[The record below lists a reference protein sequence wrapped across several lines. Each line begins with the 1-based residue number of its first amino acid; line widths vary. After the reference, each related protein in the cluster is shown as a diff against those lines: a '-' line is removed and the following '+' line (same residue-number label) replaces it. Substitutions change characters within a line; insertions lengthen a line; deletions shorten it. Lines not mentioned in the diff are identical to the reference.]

1 MRCFVAI
8 EIEKGIRTRLNQ
20 LQKQLQKRCSL
31 LPGTVKWVE
40 PENIHLT
47 LKFIGDVRDRDI
59 TSVCKIV
66 EDVVGQYEGF
76 TIDVRKLGYFGSPPR
91 VVWVGVEPDPNMLD
105 MQKSLD
111 EQLSIAGLA
120 DEDNKGFKGH
130 LTLCRVKDFK
140 AGRTLKAAVDEFDEV
155 ELGFQTVDQVH
166 VYSSELT
173 KHGPIYA
180 VVSSSDLK

>member
-59 TSVCKIV
+59 TGVCGIV
-66 EDVVGQYEGF
+66 NEVVAKYEGF
-76 TIDVRKLGYFGSPPR
+76 TIDVRRLGFFGSPPR
-91 VVWVGVEPDPNMLD
+91 VVWVGVEPTPELLS
-105 MQKSLD
+105 MQKELD
-111 EQLSIAGLA
+111 EKLSAAGFA
-120 DEDNKGFKGH
+120 TEDNKGYQGH

-140 AGRTLKAAVDEFDEV
+140 AGRILKTVVDEFDEV
-155 ELGFQTVDQVH
+155 GLGFQSVDRVN

-173 KHGPIYA
+173 KRGPIYA
-180 VVSSSDLK
+180 VVSSCDLK